1 MHIEILWF
9 LSAFDF
15 TSFVTDIFKKFK
27 KLYFQ
32 KIQKIILYS
41 LDIRICKNLFLV
53 ERVKLNDW
61 SLLDPSLYFQG

>member
-9 LSAFDF
+9 PNAFDF
-15 TSFVTDIFKKFK
+15 TSFITDIFKKFK

-32 KIQKIILYS
+32 KIKKIILYS
-41 LDIRICKNLFLV
+41 LDIRICKNFLV